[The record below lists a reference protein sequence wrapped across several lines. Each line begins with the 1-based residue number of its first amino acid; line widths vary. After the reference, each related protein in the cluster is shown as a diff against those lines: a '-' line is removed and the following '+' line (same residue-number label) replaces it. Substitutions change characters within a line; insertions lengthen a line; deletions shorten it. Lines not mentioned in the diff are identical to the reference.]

1 MMTAHVATTHDAR
14 RTTTTTHDD
23 DAMADVDSEYSEY
36 DDSGS
41 EFYDSENSP
50 TPVKGKVRARARER
64 RRFSFPSLTMRNDDG
79 GRRVTGDAGGLTGEW
94 YDHAC
99 DDA

>member
-1 MMTAHVATTHDAR
+1 MDDDGTRGHDAR
-14 RTTTTTHDD
+14 RTTRDARRTTHDD

-50 TPVKGKVRARARER
+50 TPVKGKVRARARA
-64 RRFSFPSLTMRNDDG
+64 SDDG
-79 GRRVTGDAGGLTGEW
+79 SRSPR
-94 YDHAC
+94 
-99 DDA
+99 

>member
-1 MMTAHVATTHDAR
+1 MDDDGTRGHDARRTTHDDAR
-14 RTTTTTHDD
+14 RTTTTHD

-50 TPVKGKVRARARER
+50 TPVKGKVRARARA
-64 RRFSFPSLTMRNDDG
+64 SDDG
-79 GRRVTGDAGGLTGEW
+79 SRSPR
-94 YDHAC
+94 
-99 DDA
+99 